1 MKVPKSPDAI
11 LKFVKD
17 SKIKIIRLWFTD
29 ILGQLKGF
37 AIPQDEL
44 EKAFYEGMGFDG
56 SSIEGFVRIYESDLL
71 AKPDPRTFSILPW
84 TIDGEKTACVFCDIL
99 TPDGKPYE
107 GDPRY
112 VLRMNLKI
120 AKELGYTYF
129 VGPELEYF
137 YVNGPDNPA
146 TLDKGGYFDVTPT
159 DVGTKLRK
167 KTIFVLE
174 KMGIN
179 VEYTHHEVSHSQHEI
194 DLRYRDALTMADY
207 TMIYRLIVKE
217 IAREDGVYATFM
229 PKPIFGINGSGMHT
243 HQSLFEGKKNAFYD
257 PDDEYSLSDIAKYF
271 IAGLLKHSEE
281 ITAVTNQWVNSY
293 KRLVPGYEAPA
304 YISWGRKN
312 RSALV
317 RVPFY
322 KPKKEESIRVE
333 YRAPD
338 PACNPYLA
346 FSCML
351 RAGLRG
357 IEKKYP
363 LPEPIEEDIYTMS
376 ENERKKRGIKSLP
389 DSLYS
394 AILNTEKSDV
404 VKDALGENVF
414 KKFIANRKREWEEY
428 RIQVTDYEIKKY
440 LPIL

>member
-1 MKVPKSPDAI
+1 MCS
-11 LKFVKD
+11 
-17 SKIKIIRLWFTD
+17 
-29 ILGQLKGF
+29 
-37 AIPQDEL
+37 
-44 EKAFYEGMGFDG
+44 
-56 SSIEGFVRIYESDLL
+56 SDL
-71 AKPDPRTFSILPW
+71 
-84 TIDGEKTACVFCDIL
+84 
-99 TPDGKPYE
+99 
-107 GDPRY
+107 
-112 VLRMNLKI
+112 
-120 AKELGYTYF
+120 
-129 VGPELEYF
+129 
-137 YVNGPDNPA
+137 
-146 TLDKGGYFDVTPT
+146 
-159 DVGTKLRK
+159 
-167 KTIFVLE
+167 
-174 KMGIN
+174 
-179 VEYTHHEVSHSQHEI
+179 
-194 DLRYRDALTMADY
+194 
-207 TMIYRLIVKE
+207 
-217 IAREDGVYATFM
+217 
-229 PKPIFGINGSGMHT
+229 
-243 HQSLFEGKKNAFYD
+243 
-257 PDDEYSLSDIAKYF
+257 
-271 IAGLLKHSEE
+271 
-281 ITAVTNQWVNSY
+281 VNSY

-394 AILNTEKSDV
+394 AILTTEKSDV